1 LNYYFID
8 FTLLTEAGLLQA
20 SDYENIV
27 WSDDERRVDYGRQF
41 AYKIPILK
49 KAFARFDKTN
59 KDWIAFLAEGKY
71 KDFALFMTLKS
82 KFSYAP
88 WTAWEEPYK
97 TPQNIPASFYV
108 EYKEEID
115 FWQFTQYIFLAQ
127 WNALRQYAKMK
138 GISIMG
144 DMPLYVSD
152 DSVEVWANPELF
164 MLDENGRLKE
174 VAGVPP
180 DYFSET
186 GQLWGNPLYN
196 WDEMKKDGYKWWT
209 NRLRKALS
217 MYDYVRIDHF
227 RGFDRFYAIPEG
239 MTDAKIGRWYDGPK
253 EALFEDKLDWNI
265 VAEDLGLL
273 DDGVYRLMKNT
284 GFPRM
289 KILQFAFDG
298 NPEHEYKPSN
308 YGENCVVYTGTHDNA
323 TFIEY
328 IEDLPAKY
336 RKIFFDDLR
345 KECAKFGIELTRNC
359 KLQAAKAV
367 VQLAYL
373 SKARFVIMPLQDL
386 LLLGRESR
394 INHPGTLGTWNW
406 SWRLKGEHL
415 KKSRAQIIAGLVKK
429 SGR

>member
-1 LNYYFID
+1 
-8 FTLLTEAGLLQA
+8 
-20 SDYENIV
+20 
-27 WSDDERRVDYGRQF
+27 
-41 AYKIPILK
+41 
-49 KAFARFDKTN
+49 
-59 KDWIAFLAEGKY
+59 
-71 KDFALFMTLKS
+71 
-82 KFSYAP
+82 
-88 WTAWEEPYK
+88 
-97 TPQNIPASFYV
+97 
-108 EYKEEID
+108 
-115 FWQFTQYIFLAQ
+115 
-127 WNALRQYAKMK
+127 
-138 GISIMG
+138 
-144 DMPLYVSD
+144 
-152 DSVEVWANPELF
+152 
-164 MLDENGRLKE
+164 
-174 VAGVPP
+174 
-180 DYFSET
+180 
-186 GQLWGNPLYN
+186 
-196 WDEMKKDGYKWWT
+196 
-209 NRLRKALS
+209 

-239 MTDAKIGRWYDGPK
+239 MTDAKIGRWCDGPK

-359 KLQAAKAV
+359 KLQATKAV